1 MTESYAD
8 LSQLIVVTEYR
19 IDDLTRYKNEKMP
32 EKKLLLLISLLL
44 KALHHMESLGITHND
59 IRLENIF
66 KSNVVVGDA

>member
-19 IDDLTRYKNEKMP
+19 IDDLTRYKNENMP

-44 KALHHMESLGITHND
+44 KALHHME
-59 IRLENIF
+59 
-66 KSNVVVGDA
+66 